1 MKRLTAKEE
10 EVMGFFWEK
19 GPLFVKQLLEFYVL
33 SRASSALQ
41 YAFHHCAGA
50 GRERLS
56 GAYGIRQYV
65 PIPCRCVERR
75 IQARDAEKRHQQVF
89 QQFLLRS
96 GLFAGKGRGDFDRGT
111 ERAYQASGG
120 REISFHKV
128 KTMSHRLYI
137 PNLRT

>member
-19 GPLFVKQLLEFYVL
+19 GPLFVKQLLESFVRQAAAGVL
-33 SRASSALQ
+33 SRAASALQ
-41 YAFHHCAGA
+41 YAFHHCART

-65 PIPCRCVERR
+65 PIPCRRVERR
-75 IQARDAEKRHQQVF
+75 VQARDAEKRHQQVF
-89 QQFLLRS
+89 QQFLLRG
-96 GLFAGKGRGDFDRGT
+96 GLFAGKGRGDFDRGA

-120 REISFHKV
+120 REI
-128 KTMSHRLYI
+128 RLC
-137 PNLRT
+137 

>member
-19 GPLFVKQLLEFYVL
+19 GPLFVKQLLEFY
-33 SRASSALQ
+33 
-41 YAFHHCAGA
+41 
-50 GRERLS
+50 ERLS

-65 PIPCRCVERR
+65 PIPCRRVERR
-75 IQARDAEKRHQQVF
+75 VQARDAEKRHQQVF
-89 QQFLLRS
+89 QQFLLRG